1 MEKFIAKVIL
11 LVVSFVAL
19 NLLGFEITVLIMLSS
34 MTMEILYQGGE
45 K

>member
-11 LVVSFVAL
+11 FVVAFIAL

-34 MTMEILYQGGE
+34 MTMEILYRE
-45 K
+45 V